1 VPITP
6 NRTNT
11 NQNPKDDA
19 MNDEKY
25 DRDTK
30 NDVADEMRSEKGAS
44 NQGNTR
50 WASEKPGGERARW
63 ESGRPGGKTDSYASG
78 KPGGKFTER

>member
-1 VPITP
+1 MPITP

-11 NQNPKDDA
+11 NENPKDDK

-30 NDVADEMRSEKGAS
+30 DTVADQMRSEKGAS

-50 WASEKPGGERARW
+50 WASGAPGGEMKRW
-63 ESGRPGGKTDSYASG
+63 ASGSPGGRTDSYRSD
-78 KPGGKFTER
+78 KPKMEDGD

>member
-1 VPITP
+1 MPVTP

-11 NQNPKDDA
+11 NENPKDDK

-30 NDVADEMRSEKGAS
+30 DTVADQMRSEKGAS
-44 NQGNTR
+44 RNKNDR
-50 WASEKPGGERARW
+50 WSSGAPGGEMKRW
-63 ESGRPGGKTDSYASG
+63 ASG
-78 KPGGKFTER
+78 KPGGRTDSYRSDKPKMEDGD